1 MQGSISQR
9 LKTLLIQKTLRYKRN
24 EDGTMVLFGVF
35 MFLMM
40 LMIGGIAYD
49 LLRNENV
56 RSHLQNVSDTAA
68 LAGANLNNTQDPE
81 VVVLD
86 YFNKAGLAGY
96 LKDVQVTQKVNSRR
110 VTVTADSTTKTT
122 FMHLGG
128 VENLPVYALGTAQ
141 QDAGDIE
148 IAMILDVSG
157 SMVGQRE
164 TNMETAARSFID
176 TVLPDTSIPVDERP
190 SISLI
195 PYNDMVNI
203 GQTYGPYFNMSTEH
217 TYSWCARLDDA
228 LFDTVIWDD
237 TLEVER
243 LGHYDSRNN
252 TSYTPIS
259 NEASTNSV
267 ETKCPTD
274 LTNAF
279 LLYET
284 NPTKLK
290 NHITALEADNHYGWT
305 AIALGAKFGTITLDP
320 SGRDITNELVLNG
333 VLDARAANLP
343 KDYVQPSGVPN
354 TKVMVLMTDGTNT
367 LQRDLKQKHKSG
379 NSNVYYAPIYK
390 DYFRNGVSA
399 AYSVYS
405 PHRYNK
411 GQKPWWFPYYG
422 RWYWSN
428 PFDNWSVP
436 YSRLTN
442 PELFNKQTMLH
453 IGHRIFT
460 RNVPEYTD
468 YVSYSEG
475 DPYANG
481 YEDYIGS
488 SDLNDQTEEIC
499 DTAKAA
505 GMVIYAVAFEAPKR
519 GKKLMSYCST
529 SPAHYFEVTGT
540 QVILAF
546 EAIGRNINQLKLT
559 Q

>member
-1 MQGSISQR
+1 MI
-9 LKTLLIQKTLRYKRN
+9 
-24 EDGTMVLFGVF
+24 LFGVF

-56 RSHLQNVSDTAA
+56 RSHLQSLSDTAA

-81 VVVLD
+81 VVVQD

-96 LKDVQVTQKVNSRR
+96 LKDVKVTQAVNSRK
-110 VTVTADSTTKTT
+110 VTVIADSTTKTT
-122 FMHLGG
+122 FMHLSG
-128 VENLPVYALGTAQ
+128 VEDLPVYALGTAQ

-157 SMVGQRE
+157 SMVGQKE
-164 TNMETAARSFID
+164 ANLETAARSFID

-190 SISLI
+190 TVSLI
-195 PYNDMVNI
+195 PYNDMANI
-203 GQTYGPYFNMSTEH
+203 GLTYGPYFNMSTEH

-228 LFDTVIWDD
+228 IFDTVVWDD
-237 TLEVER
+237 DAEVER

-252 TSYTPIS
+252 TSYTPMS
-259 NEASTNSV
+259 NEANTNSV

-274 LTNAF
+274 LTNSF

-284 NPTKLK
+284 DPTTLK
-290 NHITALEADNHYGWT
+290 NHITALEADNRYGWT
-305 AIALGAKFGTITLDP
+305 AIALGAKFGTVTLDP
-320 SGRDITNELVLNG
+320 SGRDITNEMVLDG

-343 KDYVQPSGVPN
+343 KDYVQASGVPN
-354 TKVMVLMTDGTNT
+354 TKVMVLMTDGANT

-390 DYFRNGVSA
+390 DYFRNKVSA
-399 AYSVYS
+399 GYSVYS
-405 PHRYNK
+405 PSRASK
-411 GQKPWWFPYYG
+411 GKSPWWFPYYG
-422 RWYWSN
+422 RWYWNN
-428 PFDNWSVP
+428 PFQSWGVS

-442 PELFNKQTMLH
+442 TELFNKQTMLH

-460 RNVPEYTD
+460 SSVPEYGD
-468 YVSYSEG
+468 YVYYSKKN
-475 DPYANG
+475 PYANG
-481 YEDYIGS
+481 YEEYIS
-488 SDLNDQTEEIC
+488 SSGLDDQTEEIC
-499 DTAKAA
+499 DAAKAA
-505 GMVIYAVAFEAPKR
+505 GMVIYAVAFEAPTG
-519 GKKLMSYCST
+519 GKELMAYCAST
-529 SPAHYFEVTGT
+529 PAHYFEVTGT